1 MRTLDDRSH
10 PNYMADA
17 GLISKNTY
25 FIDENHEG
33 FTPQKR
39 GYFMVFFFVVDE
51 YERGDGFAVISNR

>member
-10 PNYMADA
+10 PNYMAEA

-39 GYFMVFFFVVDE
+39 GCFMVFFFVVDE
-51 YERGDGFAVISNR
+51 